1 MLLRLALSSAIVV
14 YLGVC
19 LGGNYVIAADTGS
32 YLLGPD
38 DLITI
43 RVLQAPEL
51 AEKPVRI
58 DMNGYIDL
66 PFVGKLHASGLTVEA
81 LRKELTTQLESIIR
95 DPQVTVGVEEFRSQ
109 PASVMGAVN
118 TPGVLQLRG
127 HKTLVE
133 LLTMA
138 GGLRPDSGSFVNIT
152 RDLKWGPLPLP
163 SAKEDA
169 SGRYSSASVDLKML
183 MEAKD
188 PSQNILVRP
197 DDVITVP
204 RAQLVFVIGEVL
216 KTGGYVLNE
225 REKMSLLEALSLAGG
240 VNRTAAPQNARVL
253 RAMNGSERE
262 EIPVDLKKILEG
274 KASDFEL
281 RAQDILFVPSSATK
295 RASLRAIEA
304 AIQIGTGVVWRR

>member
-1 MLLRLALSSAIVV
+1 MLLRLAIFTAI
-14 YLGVC
+14 LLCLAGKGVQAVET
-19 LGGNYVIAADTGS
+19 NS

-38 DLITI
+38 DQITI

-66 PFVGKLHASGLTVEA
+66 PFVGKLHAAGLTVEA
-81 LRKELTTQLESIIR
+81 LRTELTTQLASIIR

-127 HKTLVE
+127 HKRLVE

-138 GGLRPDSGSFVNIT
+138 GGLRQDSGSFVNIT
-152 RDLKWGPLPLP
+152 RDLRWGRLPLP
-163 SAKEDA
+163 GAKDDN
-169 SGRYSSASVDLKML
+169 SGHYSSASVDLKML

-188 PSQNILVRP
+188 PSQNILVCP
-197 DDVITVP
+197 DDVISVP
-204 RAQLVFVIGEVL
+204 RAQMVFVIGEVL
-216 KTGGYVLNE
+216 KTGGYVLND

-253 RAMNGSERE
+253 RAKNGSERE
-262 EIPVDLKKILEG
+262 EIPVDLKKIFEG
-274 KASDFEL
+274 KASDFDL
-281 RAQDILFVPSSATK
+281 RAQDILFVPSSATR
-295 RASLRAIEA
+295 RASIRAIEA

>member
-1 MLLRLALSSAIVV
+1 MSVRCAVLIAVL
-14 YLGVC
+14 VC
-19 LGGNYVIAADTGS
+19 LAGNPVQAVETDS

-43 RVLQAPEL
+43 RVLQSPEL

-66 PFVGKLHASGLTVEA
+66 PFIGKLRASGLTVEA
-81 LRKELTTQLESIIR
+81 LRTELITKLGSIIR
-95 DPQVTVGVEEFRSQ
+95 EPQVAVGVEEFRSQ
-109 PASVMGAVN
+109 PASVLGAVN

-127 HKTLVE
+127 RKTLVE

-138 GGLRPDSGSFVNIT
+138 GGLRADSGSFVNIT

-163 SAKEDA
+163 NAKPDT
-169 SGRYSSASVDLKML
+169 SGQYSSASVDLKML

-204 RAQLVFVIGEVL
+204 RAQMVFVIGEVQ
-216 KTGGYVLNE
+216 KTGGYVLND

-240 VNRTAAPQNARVL
+240 STARLRRKARVSYAL
-253 RAMNGSERE
+253 RTGRS
-262 EIPVDLKKILEG
+262 G
-274 KASDFEL
+274 KRYRL
-281 RAQDILFVPSSATK
+281 I
-295 RASLRAIEA
+295 
-304 AIQIGTGVVWRR
+304 

>member
-1 MLLRLALSSAIVV
+1 MRLRPAIFTAISLCLA
-14 YLGVC
+14 
-19 LGGNYVIAADTGS
+19 GNRVQAVETNS

-38 DLITI
+38 DQITI

-58 DMNGYIDL
+58 DMNGYIDM
-66 PFVGKLHASGLTVEA
+66 PFVGKLHAAGLTVEA
-81 LRKELTTQLESIIR
+81 LRTELTTQLSSIIR

-127 HKTLVE
+127 HKRLVE

-138 GGLRPDSGSFVNIT
+138 GGLRQDSGSFVNIT
-152 RDLKWGPLPLP
+152 RDMRWGRLPLP
-163 SAKEDA
+163 GAKDDT
-169 SGRYSSASVDLKML
+169 SGHYSSATVDLKML

-188 PSQNILVRP
+188 PSQNILVCP
-197 DDVITVP
+197 DDVISVP
-204 RAQLVFVIGEVL
+204 RAQMVFVIGEVL
-216 KTGGYVLNE
+216 KTGGYVLND

-240 VNRTAAPQNARVL
+240 VNRTASPQNARVL
-253 RAMNGSERE
+253 RAKNGSERE
-262 EIPVDLKKILEG
+262 EIPVDLKKIFEG
-274 KASDFEL
+274 KASDFDL
-281 RAQDILFVPSSATK
+281 RAQDILFVPSSATR

>member
-1 MLLRLALSSAIVV
+1 MSVRFALFLAIL
-14 YLGVC
+14 VC
-19 LGGNYVIAADTGS
+19 LAGNPVQAVETDS

-43 RVLQAPEL
+43 HVLQAPEL

-66 PFVGKLHASGLTVEA
+66 PFIGKLHASGLTVEA
-81 LRKELTTQLESIIR
+81 LRKELTTQLGSIIR
-95 DPQVTVGVEEFRSQ
+95 EPQVAVGVEEFRSQ

-127 HKTLVE
+127 RKTLVE

-138 GGLRPDSGSFVNIT
+138 GGLRADSGSFVNIT
-152 RDLKWGPLPLP
+152 RDSKWGPLPLP
-163 SAKEDA
+163 NAKPDT
-169 SGRYSSASVDLKML
+169 SGHYSTASVDLKML

-204 RAQLVFVIGEVL
+204 RAQMVFVIGEVQ
-216 KTGGYVLNE
+216 KTGGYVLND

-253 RAMNGSERE
+253 RAKNGSERE
-262 EIPVDLKKILEG
+262 EIPVDLKKIFEG
-274 KASDFEL
+274 KSSDFDL
-281 RAQDILFVPSSATK
+281 RAQDILFIPSSATK
-295 RASLRAIEA
+295 RASMRAIEA